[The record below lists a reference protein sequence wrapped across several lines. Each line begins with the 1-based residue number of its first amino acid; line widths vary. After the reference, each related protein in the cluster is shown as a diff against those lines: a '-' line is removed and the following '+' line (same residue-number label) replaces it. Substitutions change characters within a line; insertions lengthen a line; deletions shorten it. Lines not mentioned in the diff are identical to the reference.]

1 MARRPL
7 VFVEGALYRVY
18 NRSAR
23 GEGALDDL
31 EEAIGF
37 VEQFR
42 EVKEC
47 EVSRLASKRQDSSTG
62 RLRRM
67 VASCGIERWGQRA
80 GRLARVL
87 CKHPVVVSRWVSEG
101 NRLREDDQ
109 EFSAE
114 LEALDRALSVKA
126 LARPRTHRRST
137 TNRSVNPRIQRA
149 GDQES

>member
-1 MARRPL
+1 MARRPR

-23 GEGALDDL
+23 GEGVFDDL
-31 EEAIGF
+31 EKAIGF

-67 VASCGIERWGQRA
+67 VASCLSKGGANAPGGWPGCCA
-80 GRLARVL
+80 NTRL
-87 CKHPVVVSRWVSEG
+87 W
-101 NRLREDDQ
+101 
-109 EFSAE
+109 
-114 LEALDRALSVKA
+114 
-126 LARPRTHRRST
+126 
-137 TNRSVNPRIQRA
+137 
-149 GDQES
+149 